1 MTSQTQRITWPDNL
15 RALATLAVVVLHV
28 SSSVLYEFEKV
39 SSFDWWTGNIYD
51 SLVRWCVP
59 IFLMVTGALLIPK
72 QDTFSEFLQK
82 RFGRIFLPFAF
93 WSFIYL
99 ILLLYKH
106 IMYGNEMGTLNIVQI
121 LYRGSSYHLW
131 YIYMLLGVYIILPL
145 ISIKLQ
151 KFSNKNIVY
160 LLLIWFVILGLN
172 YIPDF
177 HLKPAV
183 HVFIGYV
190 GYTILGYYLSKKK
203 MSSGLGIIFFLIGFI
218 ITALGTFQLSNQQHS
233 FNDLLYKYTTPHIAL
248 MAAGIFILVKNNSVI
263 GRRNDEAP
271 DKYRDSQGSR
281 MEIASSPTH
290 TANPSFLAMTGKNI
304 IAQHSLGIYLIH
316 VLILEILNS
325 FGLDWYFVNP
335 MVGIP
340 LTSICCLGIST
351 AIVYYCSKNAVGKYI
366 FG

>member
-1 MTSQTQRITWPDNL
+1 MIPETQRITWPDNL

-39 SSFDWWTGNIYD
+39 SAFDWWTGNIYD

-72 QDTFSEFLQK
+72 QDTFSEFLHK
-82 RFGRIFLPFAF
+82 RFGKIFLPFAF

-106 IMYGNEMGTLNIVQI
+106 VMYGNEMGTLNILQI
-121 LYRGSSYHLW
+121 FYRGSSYHLW

-145 ISIKLQ
+145 ISKKTQTL
-151 KFSNKNIVY
+151 NDKNIIY
-160 LLLIWFVILGLN
+160 LLLVWLLILGLN

-177 HLKPAV
+177 RLKPAV

-190 GYTILGYYLSKKK
+190 GYTILGYYLSKKNIH
-203 MSSGLGIIFFLIGFI
+203 SAIGIVLFLIGI
-218 ITALGTFQLSNQQHS
+218 LITALGTFELSNQQHH
-233 FNDLLYKYTTPHIAL
+233 FNDLLYSYTTPHIAL
-248 MAAGIFILVKNNSVI
+248 MAAGIFILIKNASVI
-263 GRRNDEAP
+263 ARRNDEAI
-271 DKYRDSQGSR
+271 SQSSPI
-281 MEIASSPTH
+281 EIASSPKH
-290 TANPSFLAMTGKNI
+290 TANASFLAMKVKNI

-335 MVGIP
+335 LVGIP
-340 LTSICCLGIST
+340 LTAFFCLAIST
-351 AIVYYCSKNAVGKYI
+351 TVVYYSSKSSVGRYI